1 MRLARLA
8 GDKELLPYLPTSV
21 RRRVG
26 RRGRVLTK
34 PVRDQDLLEAILLAI
49 VQDRA
54 HRGDEQVVAAVL
66 YTGSASVSDR
76 LSEGARPNLP

>member
-1 MRLARLA
+1 
-8 GDKELLPYLPTSV
+8 V
-21 RRRVG
+21 
-26 RRGRVLTK
+26 
-34 PVRDQDLLEAILLAI
+34 ILLAI